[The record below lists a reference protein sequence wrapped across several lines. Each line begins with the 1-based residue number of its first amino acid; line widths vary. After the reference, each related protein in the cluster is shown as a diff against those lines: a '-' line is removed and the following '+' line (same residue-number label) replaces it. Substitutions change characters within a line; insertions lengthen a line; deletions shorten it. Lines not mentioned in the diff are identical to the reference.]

1 MRIGFRVSVPTAMK
15 VRFEASPEGA
25 ERWQQDEDLQAY
37 PLDTWHK
44 VPGDM
49 VKSAVVAAVLEYG
62 YKFGHSE
69 IGLQWL
75 QNFVS
80 PHEAIGSN
88 PWSLG
93 LTYAYRF

>member
-1 MRIGFRVSVPTAMK
+1 
-15 VRFEASPEGA
+15 
-25 ERWQQDEDLQAY
+25 
-37 PLDTWHK
+37 
-44 VPGDM
+44 M

-80 PHEAIGSN
+80 PHEAIGST